1 MTAIQS
7 STTPRFLSL
16 RWKIMVG
23 FTLVFALVFSG
34 SYYWFYRFTTTRAIE
49 RLKADLRNTTEG
61 AVKGVDVPELLQLYQ
76 VGKRNST
83 GYSDAPAYQ
92 NQMDWFEIVHRLE
105 PRVYPYSFILGDP
118 KTNRRISEIKDED
131 TDLEIIY
138 LVDSL
143 WKYNPDRALLF
154 LDSDTPS
161 EASRRTF
168 EEGVLTERDLY
179 KDEWGSWIS
188 AYAPLKD
195 ENGTIIGVLG
205 MDIEADYVYSL
216 QRQIQNS
223 FVIAFVVTYGSLF
236 ILIYGVSDILT
247 KPIIALTDVSNA
259 IGEGH
264 YDQDLKQFSR
274 ARFPDEIGRLAVVFE
289 LMVSKVRKREEKLKE
304 QVAELKIEIDE
315 VKRNKQVKE
324 IVDSDFFQD
333 LQKKAQEIRSRRRS
347 SAAQAADP
355 DPQAPESDASDSPE
369 SPSN

>member
-1 MTAIQS
+1 
-7 STTPRFLSL
+7 
-16 RWKIMVG
+16 MVG
-23 FTLVFALVFSG
+23 FTLVFTLVFSG
-34 SYYWFYRFTTTRAIE
+34 SYYWFYRFTTTRAVE

-61 AVKGVDVPELLQLYQ
+61 AVEGVDVPELLQLYQ
-76 VGKRNST
+76 VGKRNAQ

-92 NQMDWFEIVHRLE
+92 NQMDWFETVHRLE

-118 KTNRRISEIKDED
+118 ETNRRIGEAQD

-143 WKYNPDRALLF
+143 WNYNPDRALLF

-179 KDEWGSWIS
+179 QDEWGSWIS
-188 AYAPLKD
+188 AYVPLKD
-195 ENGTIIGVLG
+195 TDGTIVGVLG

-216 QRQIQNS
+216 QRQIRSS

-259 IGEGH
+259 IGEGN
-264 YDQDLKQFSR
+264 YNRDLKQFR
-274 ARFPDEIGRLAVVFE
+274 EARFPDEIGRLAVVFE

-315 VKRNKQVKE
+315 AKRNRQVKE

-333 LQKKAQEIRSRRRS
+333 LQKKAQEIRSRRRN
-347 SAAQAADP
+347 SASRSTEP
-355 DPQAPESDASDSPE
+355 DPQDPNSPPSESPE
-369 SPSN
+369 SPPD